1 MKNKKEITKRQTK
14 AKEKRKKNRQSA
26 QIKQTSNSNY
36 STVSIKKTSGAQL
49 GLADIRVV
57 LPCSG
62 QTIRWGNYLGL
73 PKHLAPFDGI
83 PLIKRTVTQL
93 RHIGFTDI
101 LITAFNENFQTDGA
115 NLVVPE
121 YSLLPGTGIG
131 HSEPF
136 WSKTG
141 RTLIL
146 FGDVYYS
153 DMAMN
158 IITQSDPSNIKWFG
172 RIGPGKSGC
181 SYGEL
186 FGLSLPL
193 EKQSELRE
201 CILFIG
207 QEKEKGN
214 IDRATSWECYRF
226 LHGIDLNL
234 NIIGPDFYDIDDET
248 EDFDYPHEYEMWHRT
263 FRPDQKRSLPDIIGM
278 TGD

>member
-1 MKNKKEITKRQTK
+1 MKNKKEIIKRQAK

-26 QIKQTSNSNY
+26 LIRRIGKSDY
-36 STVSIKKTSGAQL
+36 STVTIKETGEAQQ
-49 GLADIRVV
+49 GLADIRVI

-62 QTIRWGNYLGL
+62 QTIRWGNYLGI
-73 PKHLAPFDGI
+73 PKHLALFDGI

-101 LITAFNENFQTDGA
+101 LITAFNEKFQTEGA
-115 NLVVPE
+115 KLVAPD
-121 YSLLPGTGIG
+121 YNLLPGTGIG

-141 RTLIL
+141 RTIIL

-153 DMAMN
+153 DLAMEV
-158 IITQSDPSNIKWFG
+158 IARSDPSDIKWFG

-193 EKQSELRE
+193 EKQDDLRR
-201 CILFIG
+201 CILFIR

-226 LHGIDLNL
+226 LHGIDLNQ
-234 NIIGPDFYDIDDET
+234 NIVGPDFYDIDDET

-263 FRPDQKRSLPDIIGM
+263 FRPDQKRSFPDIVGM
-278 TGD
+278 MED